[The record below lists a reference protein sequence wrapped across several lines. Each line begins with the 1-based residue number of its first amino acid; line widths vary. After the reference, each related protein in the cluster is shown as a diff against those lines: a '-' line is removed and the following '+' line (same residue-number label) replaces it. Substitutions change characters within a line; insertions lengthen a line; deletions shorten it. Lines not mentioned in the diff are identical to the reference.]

1 MPKEYWI
8 LSHVFVYVELI
19 STMMSSYFLSVRLHL
34 SLFQDVG
41 ILINGSVPDL
51 AGSRVECEYG
61 PGVST
66 AATVHLGY
74 SFAQIQTC
82 PLLPRENYQSILPG
96 AGETEPIWLCT
107 SHYLSTQYKYSYSVG
122 FSFFLYGRCWAVS
135 EQM

>member
-1 MPKEYWI
+1 M
-8 LSHVFVYVELI
+8 
-19 STMMSSYFLSVRLHL
+19 RLHL

-66 AATVHLGY
+66 SATVHLGY

-122 FSFFLYGRCWAVS
+122 FSFFYMEDVELYQNKCNFPFYLSKCTKVS
-135 EQM
+135 VA